1 MLDRVLKLIVTLTLL
16 LFLAQAVVGVAANAL
31 AGLFRAL
38 VSSAASIGALL
49 GAFLFVGL
57 VAILVVGLFARM
69 AQFITSRDPR
79 VAREWAARGR
89 AVHQRVRR
97 PAEGV
102 DPIQSHARVVEDSDP
117 AIGEDLD

>member
-1 MLDRVLKLIVTLTLL
+1 MDRVLKLIVTLTLL
-16 LFLAQAVVGVAANAL
+16 LFLAQAVVGVAASAL
-31 AGLFRAL
+31 AELIRGL
-38 VSSAASIGALL
+38 VSSVASIGSLFGAL
-49 GAFLFVGL
+49 LFVGL
-57 VAILVVGLFARM
+57 VAVLAVGLFARM

-79 VAREWAARGR
+79 AARERAARGR

-102 DPIQSHARVVEDSDP
+102 DPVYSHARVVEDSDP